1 MPRTY
6 IGTLRGLED
15 GTRVVIYGWMQEAR
29 IMKNISFLIL
39 RDSTGTIQATF
50 KNNEATLDIIKRI
63 SRESIVRVEGTVNK
77 KSISK
82 AGIEI
87 SGSSVSVVNE
97 AEAPLPLP
105 VVDPV
110 QADLETRLNSRFMDL
125 RKRNIAAIFRI
136 ESSLLWGIRSYLHD
150 QKFIEVHTPK
160 IVAAATE
167 GGSDLFPV
175 RYFEKDAY
183 LNQSPQLYKEVLMS
197 AGFDRVFEVG
207 PAFRA
212 EEHNTTR
219 HLNEFTSIDIE
230 MSFADHND
238 AMTMLENA
246 IRSGIEIAVRDNADD
261 FEALGVSVSVPETP
275 FPRITYEQ
283 CIDVIGKE
291 GIDFTF
297 GEDFSPEHLRIIG
310 SRFSG
315 FYFITEW
322 PASVRPFYTMPK
334 TEDPRLT
341 NSFDLQYHEIEVTSG
356 AQRVHDPKM
365 LIERFNEKKLN
376 VNSFQ
381 FYVDAFRYG
390 MPPHAGWGLGLERLT
405 MILLGLNNIRETTL
419 FPRDRT
425 RIVP

>member
-6 IGTLRGLED
+6 IGALRGFDD
-15 GTRVVIYGWMQEAR
+15 GTDVVIYGWLQEAR
-29 IMKNISFLIL
+29 IMKNVSFLIL
-39 RDSTGTIQATF
+39 RDNTGIIQATF
-50 KNNEATLDIIKRI
+50 KNDEATLETIKRI
-63 SRESIVRVEGTVNK
+63 NRESIVKVQGVINK
-77 KSISK
+77 KSVSK
-82 AGIEI
+82 SGIEI
-87 SGSSVSVVNE
+87 KGTSVSVVNE

-105 VVDPV
+105 VIDPV
-110 QADLETRLNSRFMDL
+110 QADLETRLNSRFIDL
-125 RKRNIAAIFRI
+125 RKRNVSAIFRI
-136 ESSLLWGIRSYLHD
+136 ESSLLWGIREYLHG
-150 QKFIEVHTPK
+150 QNFIEVHTPK

-167 GGSDLFPV
+167 GGADLFPV

-238 AMTMLENA
+238 AMSMLENA
-246 IRSGIEIAVRDNADD
+246 IKSGVENAIRTKNDD
-261 FEALGVSVSVPETP
+261 FEALGISISVPETP
-275 FPRITYEQ
+275 FPRITYEK
-283 CIDVIGKE
+283 CIELLSSE
-291 GIDFTF
+291 GIDFKF
-297 GEDFSPEHLRIIG
+297 GDDFSPDHLRMIG
-310 SRFSG
+310 SRFKG

-334 TEDPRLT
+334 QDDPKLT
-341 NSFDLQYHEIEVTSG
+341 NSFDLQYREIEVTSG

-365 LIERFNEKKLN
+365 LVERFREKKLD
-376 VNSFQ
+376 VKSFQ
-381 FYVDAFRYG
+381 FYIDAFKYG
-390 MPPHAGWGLGLERLT
+390 MPPHAGWGLGLERHT